1 MSLSNIVVVCSLNN
15 ACRMVVLLCTWLCFW
30 ERVLNMCF
38 SILIKRINH
47 AF

>member
-15 ACRMVVLLCTWLCFW
+15 ACRMVVCTWLSFW

-38 SILIKRINH
+38 AILKKPYK
-47 AF
+47 